1 MAGVSDAE
9 NTCPG
14 TEHVYTACVVLKC
27 TRDAWRGGGGAL
39 QPIGIR
45 CRRKPLSG

>member
-1 MAGVSDAE
+1 MAGVRDAE

-27 TRDAWRGGGGAL
+27 TREA
-39 QPIGIR
+39 
-45 CRRKPLSG
+45 